1 MHFLVVCRAWHVFLR
16 VRIIYPD
23 VGMLC
28 KSQTQPGSG
37 EGCSGIT
44 TGYPVTVPG
53 KAVALLRQGTAN
65 AWGDEQKSS
74 QAGLVGRVRNTG
86 QSPLTTIGQAR
97 ILGARVRKD
106 TCFTPGDPLRLVVIC
121 N

>member
-1 MHFLVVCRAWHVFLR
+1 MYHMNGK
-16 VRIIYPD
+16 YS
-23 VGMLC
+23 
-28 KSQTQPGSG
+28 KSQTHPGSG

-53 KAVALLRQGTAN
+53 KAVAQLRQGTAK

-86 QSPLTTIGQAR
+86 QSPLTTISQTR
-97 ILGARVRKD
+97 ILGTRVRKD
-106 TCFTPGDPLRLVVIC
+106 TCLPREARCVSLGVATENIPDI
-121 N
+121 